1 MKLKRALIRA
11 MAVCL
16 ALTTVTVSVEQAA
29 IAAGSPSVNAPDVK
43 SVAVSNGSLAAR
55 GQDEATTRALKGN
68 QPAGGTQQGGGS
80 FAATPFSASASWE
93 VSRQSGDFSWSYPL
107 RVPPAP
113 GGFSPSLALSYRSSA
128 VDGLTSVTNNQPS
141 WVGEGWDLSAGYVE
155 RAYGGCSDDTEG
167 GTTPPKTGDLC
178 WRSDNATASFGGRG
192 GMLIKDDAT
201 GAWRLKADDRSRVE
215 RTATPGNGDRFNESW
230 KITTVDGTQYFFG
243 TRTDAKSTWTVPVF
257 GDDAGEPCHES
268 TFAASSCDRAWRW
281 MLDKVVDPRGNV
293 VLYNYETETNKY
305 GKNREAAAASYVRA
319 GTLKSVEYGLR
330 DDVAAPAT
338 GRVEFGLEKR
348 CVKDANC
355 ADYSIKENWPDAAVA
370 DHCDGA
376 TCPDKHTPTF
386 WSTKRLST
394 ITTQVRKGTGYQNVD
409 RWTLQHEFP
418 KTDDA
423 YQAALWLRA
432 ITHTGLVG
440 GELPLPEVTFE
451 GTKMPNRVDAPTGI
465 GPLNRYR
472 VTGVV
477 SESGGVTTVKYA
489 APDCVPGTA
498 MPASPESND
507 KRCYPSKWTPLN
519 GAEREDYFHKYVVE
533 SITTHDR
540 YAASTE
546 QLVRYQYLDGAAWRR
561 DQTEFTKDDKRTHN
575 EFRGYGRVRVL
586 NGRDN
591 DMYGPVTMTEE
602 RFYRGMHGDKLPGG
616 ATRTVTVT
624 DSEGGSREDSDWLS
638 GFRYESQTH
647 DGTSETVLSKTISTP
662 TWSGP
667 TATRGDYKAYWTA
680 QESST
685 SYTALRSGG
694 WRKTRTESKYDS
706 HGQVTGT
713 KDLGDLAV
721 DTDDRCTTTSYLQDE
736 ARWRWSYPLQTE
748 SVAVACGA
756 TATFPDHSLGGVRN
770 TYDNAGNIT
779 KVEIID
785 QRPASGPVWKSKL
798 TSTYDVY
805 GRSLTV
811 TDAAGTTTTAEYV
824 PKTGGP
830 TTGTI
835 RTNALGHSVTTTVDP
850 AWGKDIKI
858 VDANENV
865 TESASDALGRTTAVW
880 LPNRPREEWPDQPSQ
895 SFGYDVKRDAPSS
908 VTTKAVGAKG
918 NYLTSTSVF
927 DGLYRIRQAQTPT
940 DGGRLISDTRYD
952 SQGRPARVT
961 QPFFNDKAVDTSL
974 LVFAETDVPGLT
986 RTEYDGAGRAQ
997 HSIYQAGGQEKWRST
1012 TAYGGDRVDVT
1023 PPRGATP
1030 TTVITDARGQRTEL
1044 WQYKGNTP
1052 SGDHDTV
1059 RYTYTLGGQL
1069 ASTTDAAGNT
1079 WKWQYDLHGR
1089 QIRAEDVDKGVSTM
1103 TYDAL
1108 GQLSTVTDAL
1118 NNTLT
1123 YSYDKMGRTTSVK
1136 SGATLLKEFTY
1147 DTADYGRGLPASS
1160 TRYVDGRAYTNKV
1173 IAYSP
1178 LDLPLLAETVIPDIE
1193 GPLRG
1198 TYSTTFTYNPNGSL
1212 EGTGYGAIAAAG
1224 MPAETVLHQY
1234 DDLGRPSQTVG
1245 GLRDLSTDMLV
1256 NSTAY
1261 TKYGELYRLELGATG
1276 KRTWLSYYYDDNT
1289 RRMNR
1294 YIVDAE
1300 VPSPKQAD
1308 VNYNY
1313 DDAGNIQS
1321 VLDSTVL
1328 GVDRQCFRYDN
1339 LQRLTHAW
1347 TPSGDCT
1354 ADPSTTSLTGP
1365 APYWQSF
1372 EYDAIGNRKK
1382 EIQHASSGDTTR
1394 TYNYSR
1400 AHSLESVT
1408 TAGPGGSNLDRFTY
1422 DAAGNTKTRN
1432 LTGVAQ
1438 TLDWDVEGRV
1448 GKISDNAKDTSFVYD
1463 TSGSRLLRRDPDGTT
1478 LYLGDQEIRLAKGAT
1493 KPTVTRYY
1501 AHGGQIVAMREGT
1514 TKLTWLAND
1523 HQGTAQIAVNRE
1535 TLAVDRRRQTPF
1547 GAPRGGAASFPGER
1561 GFVGGTIDVSTG
1573 LVQLGARQYDPA
1585 IGRFIS
1591 VDPLLDPN
1599 DPQQWSAYAYANN
1612 SPITSSDP
1620 TGLVPMSC
1628 LDGAGSGT
1636 CSYKDNRG
1644 GGGSSASIP
1653 GTDKPSKGIV
1663 SSDRDGI
1670 DVYYDYDTGKSYIG
1684 DWEVIGA
1691 GPDVFHLAEEM
1702 RAIKSKILAHD
1713 WYPAPE
1719 DPDGRYSTSQ
1729 LLDFAMRACVYSPTA
1744 GCSSRFTLQLSLS
1757 HDLAGGVG
1765 FDRPGGSAGVRGGG
1779 GGRKGGAA
1787 LGGGSAFS
1795 PRKFCNNSFT
1805 GDTLVLMADGT
1816 TKRIDEIE
1824 VGDEI
1829 ANSDPDNG
1837 RAERLQQHEVVA
1849 VIVTDEDKE
1858 YVDVVVST
1866 PHGDQTV
1873 RTTAHHEFYDAGA
1886 KEWVHASSLELGDLL
1901 QTPGDGRA
1909 VVEGGK
1915 PYTATMRTYNLTVEG
1930 VHTYYVLAGTTPI
1943 LVHNAN
1949 GPYVCDLPAS
1959 EASGGHAIE
1968 RHVGK
1973 DDAFLQG
1980 RNIPN
1985 ASTFTDLGAATK
1997 ETQANLNA
2005 HTADIRSWLSGTSAQ
2020 LPIRSPIVDPANARV
2035 LSRATGGEVPGAT
2048 VVTILRRDA
2057 NMPDGFRIHT
2067 SYVDP

>member
-1 MKLKRALIRA
+1 MKIKRALIRA

-80 FAATPFSASASWE
+80 FAATPFSASSSWE

-141 WVGEGWDLSAGYVE
+141 WVGEGWDLSVGFVE

-201 GAWRLKADDRSRVE
+201 GTWRLKADDRSRVE

-243 TRTDAKSTWTVPVF
+243 TRTGAKSTWTVPVF

-355 ADYSIKENWPDAAVA
+355 ADFSIKENWPDAAVA
-370 DHCDGA
+370 DNCDGA
-376 TCPDKHTPTF
+376 TCPDRHVPTF

-423 YQAALWLRA
+423 YQAALWLRS

-489 APDCVPGTA
+489 APDCVPGTS

-507 KRCYPSKWTPLN
+507 KRCHPSKWTPLN

-561 DQTEFTKDDKRTHN
+561 DQTEFTKDDKRTYN

-624 DSEGGSREDSDWLS
+624 DSENGSREDSDWLS
-638 GFRYESQTH
+638 GFRFESQTH
-647 DGTSETVLSKTISTP
+647 DGTGETVLSKTISTP
-662 TWSGP
+662 TWTGP

-706 HGQVTGT
+706 HGQVTET
-713 KDLGDLAV
+713 KDLGDLDKA
-721 DTDDRCTTTSYLQDE
+721 DDDRCTTTSYLQDE
-736 ARWRWSYPLQTE
+736 ARWRWSYPLE
-748 SVAVACGA
+748 SETVAVACG
-756 TATFPDHSLGGVRN
+756 TAASFPAQALGGVRN
-770 TYDNAGNIT
+770 TYDNAGNVT
-779 KVEIID
+779 KVEEID
-785 QRPASGPVWKSKL
+785 DRPASGPVWKTKV
-798 TSTYDVY
+798 TTTYDVY
-805 GRSLTV
+805 GRSLSV
-811 TDAAGTTTTAEYV
+811 
-824 PKTGGP
+824 
-830 TTGTI
+830 
-835 RTNALGHSVTTTVDP
+835 TNALGNTTTMGYVPATGGPMTSVVHTDALGHAVTTTVEP
-850 AWGKDIKI
+850 AWGKELKQ

-865 TESASDALGRTTAVW
+865 REAEFDPLGRASRLW
-880 LPNRPREEWPDQPSQ
+880 MPNRPREEWPDQPSQ
-895 SFGYDVKRDAPSS
+895 SIAYSVQRDAPSS
-908 VTTKAVGAKG
+908 IKKSMVNAKG
-918 NYLTSTSVF
+918 NYVTSTVTF
-927 DGLYRIRQAQTPT
+927 DGLYRPRQTQTPT
-940 DGGRLISDTRYD
+940 DGGRLVADTRYD
-952 SQGRPARVT
+952 SQGRPSRAT
-961 QPFFNDKAVDTSL
+961 QPFFNDQQVDTNL
-974 LVFAETDVPGLT
+974 LVFSETEVPGLT
-986 RTEYDGAGRAQ
+986 RTEYDGAGRVQ
-997 HSIYQAGGQEKWRST
+997 HTIFQAGGQEKWRTS

-1030 TTVITDARGQRTEL
+1030 TTTITDARGQRTEL
-1044 WQYKGNTP
+1044 WQYKGTTA
-1052 SGDHDTV
+1052 SGDHDVV
-1059 RYTYTLGGQL
+1059 RYSHTAAGNL

-1079 WKWQYDLHGR
+1079 WKWQYDIRGR

-1108 GQLSTVTDAL
+1108 DRLESITDA
-1118 NNTLT
+1118 NNGKLT
-1123 YSYDKMGRTTSVK
+1123 YAYDKLNRRISVK
-1136 SGATLLKEFTY
+1136 SGATLLQEFTY
-1147 DTADYGRGLPASS
+1147 DTADYGLGLPASS
-1160 TRYVDGRAYTNKV
+1160 TRYVDGNAYTSKV
-1173 IAYSP
+1173 LAYDP
-1178 LDLPLLAETVIPDIE
+1178 LDKPLLTEIVIPDAE
-1193 GPLRG
+1193 GPLKG
-1198 TYSTTFTYNPNGSL
+1198 SYKTTLRYNPDGSQ
-1212 EGTGYGAIAAAG
+1212 ESEAFSAIDAAG
-1224 MPAETVLHQY
+1224 VPAETVYHHY

-1245 GLRDLSTDMLV
+1245 GLRDMSTDMFV

-1261 TKYGELYRLELGATG
+1261 TKYGELYRMELGVTG

-1300 VPSPKQAD
+1300 VSSPKQAD
-1308 VNYNY
+1308 VNYSY
-1313 DDAGNIQS
+1313 DDAGNAMS
-1321 VLDSTVL
+1321 VTDSTVL
-1328 GVDRQCFRYDN
+1328 GVDRQCFRYDH
-1339 LQRLTHAW
+1339 LRRLTQAW
-1347 TPSGDCT
+1347 TPSAECS
-1354 ADPSTTSLTGP
+1354 ADPSTAALTGP

-1372 EYDAIGNRKK
+1372 EYDAVGNRKT
-1382 EIQHASSGDTTR
+1382 EVQHAAGGDTTR
-1394 TYNYSR
+1394 TYNYTR
-1400 AHSLESVT
+1400 AHELESVT
-1408 TAGPGGSNLDRFTY
+1408 TTGPGGSRLDRFTY

-1432 LTGVAQ
+1432 LAGAAQ
-1438 TLDWDVEGRV
+1438 ALDWDVEGRV
-1448 GKISDNAKDTSFVYD
+1448 SKVAEGTKDTKFVYGTD
-1463 TSGSRLLRRDPDGTT
+1463 GSRLLRRDPDGTT
-1478 LYLGDQEIRLAKGAT
+1478 LYLGGQEIRLAKGAT

-1501 AHGGQIVAMREGT
+1501 THGGQVVAMREGT
-1514 TKLTWLAND
+1514 TKITWLAND
-1523 HQGTAQIAVNRE
+1523 HQGTAQIAINRD
-1535 TLAVDRRRQTPF
+1535 TMAVDRRRQLPF
-1547 GAPRGGAASFPGER
+1547 GAPRGGVASFPGER
-1561 GFVGGTIDVSTG
+1561 GFVGGTIDASTG
-1573 LVQLGARQYDPA
+1573 LVQLGARQYDA
-1585 IGRFIS
+1585 AVGRFIS
-1591 VDPLLDPN
+1591 VDPILDTQ
-1599 DPQQWSAYAYANN
+1599 DPQQWNGYAYSNN
-1612 SPITSSDP
+1612 SPITFSDP
-1620 TGLVPMSC
+1620 TGLLAMGCVMDGPCGTHGAKESYTPSAPVPGS
-1628 LDGAGSGT
+1628 DAPGGATKRMKWTQQNTPKSNSAERLST
-1636 CSYKDNRG
+1636 VWYANLTPMVG
-1644 GGGSSASIP
+1644 GGYWDRQSTAGEMDCYGRAGCQRAYNYLLEHPNDIAGAKDLAANYCVDNFDSCAYEAIWEDWANELSSN
-1653 GTDKPSKGIV
+1653 IV
-1663 SSDRDGI
+1663 SSLPQGR
-1670 DVYYDYDTGKSYIG
+1670 VLK
-1684 DWEVIGA
+1684 
-1691 GPDVFHLAEEM
+1691 GPKYTSSMAANSKA
-1702 RAIKSKILAHD
+1702 RA
-1713 WYPAPE
+1713 
-1719 DPDGRYSTSQ
+1719 RY
-1729 LLDFAMRACVYSPTA
+1729 CESP
-1744 GCSSRFTLQLSLS
+1744 
-1757 HDLAGGVG
+1757 
-1765 FDRPGGSAGVRGGG
+1765 
-1779 GGRKGGAA
+1779 
-1787 LGGGSAFS
+1787 
-1795 PRKFCNNSFT
+1795 NSFS
-1805 GDTLVLMADGT
+1805 GDTLVLLADGS

-1829 ANSDPDNG
+1829 ANNDPESGNAAG
-1837 RAERLQQHEVVA
+1837 AERHEVVA
-1849 VIVTDEDKE
+1849 VIVTDDDKD

-1866 PHGDQTV
+1866 PSGEKTI
-1873 RTTAHHEFYDAGA
+1873 RSTAHHPFYDAGLQ
-1886 KEWVHASSLELGDLL
+1886 EWVDAAELESGDLL

-1909 VVEGGK
+1909 EVLSARSY
-1915 PYTATMRTYNLTVEG
+1915 PAAMRTYNLTVDS
-1930 VHTYYVLAGTTPI
+1930 VHTYYVMAGNTPV
-1943 LVHNAN
+1943 LVHNSGIC
-1949 GPYVCDLPAS
+1949 GPELSGVGGKQFGEKWGSHSKDYNLNPGDPAARQWFQKRIQEVRNS
-1959 EASGGHAIE
+1959 HDEIRQGPWNPSSGGGTDYWFY
-1968 RHVGK
+1968 RQGNDLLLTKGDGTFVTMFPLQPRGNGWW
-1973 DDAFLQG
+1973 DA
-1980 RNIPN
+1980 
-1985 ASTFTDLGAATK
+1985 
-1997 ETQANLNA
+1997 
-2005 HTADIRSWLSGTSAQ
+2005 
-2020 LPIRSPIVDPANARV
+2020 
-2035 LSRATGGEVPGAT
+2035 AT
-2048 VVTILRRDA
+2048 VVKC
-2057 NMPDGFRIHT
+2057 GC
-2067 SYVDP
+2067 